1 MYICSLIKNNNMEKE
16 ILSTIMFDQKE
27 VFCKKS
33 GLIDRNID
41 LSAYLSTSQIVV
53 ISGVR
58 RCGKSTLLLLI
69 KEKLNL
75 QESEFC
81 YFNFD
86 DERVIGDVSI
96 LNEVYQLHLEQY
108 RTEPIFFF
116 DEIQLVPNWEKF
128 VTRMYEQGRK
138 IFVTGSNAQ
147 LLSSEIS
154 SSLTGRNKV
163 LELYPFSFVEYL
175 DYKKRSYSTNSLTT
189 KQKSLLINDLND
201 YMEMGGFPI
210 VIKEQDATIIN
221 SWFQDILY
229 RDIVSRYRLSQ
240 VNELKQ
246 MALYLISNI
255 GKPFSYN
262 TLKLISGIKS
272 LSSIKDYL
280 DYFERSYMLFYLK
293 KFDYSIKKQIANSK
307 KAYTIDNLVAN
318 RMGFRFSENSGRLL
332 ENMVFIEL
340 KRRGKEIYYHAHK
353 GECDFVIKDGLDLTE
368 AIQVVYNLN
377 HDTLKRELFGLA
389 EAMKTFD
396 IPKGRIIIYQECKIP
411 IELPE
416 NVEIIPV
423 WKWLMNDGMAD

>member
-1 MYICSLIKNNNMEKE
+1 MDKEK
-16 ILSTIMFDQKE
+16 LLTIMLDQKE
-27 VFCKKS
+27 AFCNKS

-41 LSAYLSTSQIVV
+41 LTPFLSTSQVV
-53 ISGVR
+53 VVSGVR

-69 KEKLNL
+69 KDKLKL
-75 QESEFC
+75 QESDYC

-86 DERVIGDVSI
+86 DERIIGDISI

-116 DEIQLVPNWEKF
+116 DEIQTVPNWEKF
-128 VTRMYEQGRK
+128 VNRMYEQGRK

-175 DYKKRSYSTNSLTT
+175 WYKKRSYSIDTLTT
-189 KQKSLLINDLND
+189 KQKSLLLNDLNN
-201 YMEMGGFPI
+201 YMEIGGFPI
-210 VIKEQDATIIN
+210 VLKEHDTTIVN

-229 RDIVSRYRLSQ
+229 RDIIARYRLSQ

-255 GKPFSYN
+255 AKPFSYS

-280 DYFERSYMLFYLK
+280 DYFERSYLLFYLK
-293 KFDYSIKKQIANSK
+293 KFDYSIKKQIVNSK
-307 KAYTIDNLVAN
+307 KVYTIDNLVAN
-318 RMGFRFSENSGRLL
+318 KMGFRFSENLGRLL
-332 ENMVFIEL
+332 ENMIFVEL
-340 KRRGKEIYYHAHK
+340 MRRGKEIYYYTQK
-353 GECDFVIKDGLDLTE
+353 GECDFVIKEGLALTE
-368 AIQVVYNLN
+368 AIQVVYDLN
-377 HDTLKRELFGLA
+377 HDSQKRELFGLL
-389 EAMKTFD
+389 EAMNEYN
-396 IPKGRIIIYQECKIP
+396 IPKGIIIIYQECNIP
-411 IELPE
+411 IDLPE
-416 NVEIIPV
+416 NIEIIPA
-423 WKWLMNDGMAD
+423 WKWLMSL